1 MTCSSYLAF
10 VWRRFRVWMAIFSGA
25 VFENLQG
32 TRNGKFYRYE
42 ANASTYLPTG
52 SSSIGKR
59 CWLAR

>member
-42 ANASTYLPTG
+42 ANASTYLPTY
-52 SSSIGKR
+52 
-59 CWLAR
+59 LQDLHL